1 MNNSQVVSSI
11 AEQILMQ
18 IRQAVNI
25 AEFDRTYTAVI
36 TDKVGTDKYMVSYNG
51 SDHLAKSK
59 STFATGDTVMV
70 CSPCNN
76 DANLFIVCKI

>member
-1 MNNSQVVSSI
+1 MNNSQVVNSI
-11 AEQILMQ
+11 AEQILLQ
-18 IRQAVNI
+18 IQQAMNI

-36 TDKVGTDKYMVSYNG
+36 TNKVGADKYAVMFNG
-51 SDHLAKSK
+51 TDHIAKSK
-59 STFATGDTVMV
+59 ASFAIGDTVMV

>member
-1 MNNSQVVSSI
+1 MNNSQVINSI
-11 AEQILMQ
+11 AEQILLQ

-25 AEFDRTYTAVI
+25 AEFDRTYTAIVA
-36 TDKVGTDKYMVSYNG
+36 DKVGTDKYIVMFNG
-51 SDHLAKSK
+51 NEHLAKSK
-59 STFATGDTVMV
+59 SSFSVGDTVMV